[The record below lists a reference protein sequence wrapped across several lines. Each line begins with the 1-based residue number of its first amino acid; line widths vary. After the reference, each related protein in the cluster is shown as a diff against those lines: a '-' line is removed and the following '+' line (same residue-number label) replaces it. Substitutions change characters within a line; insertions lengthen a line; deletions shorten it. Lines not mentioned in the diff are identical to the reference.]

1 KVTKVD
7 AGRWRRAVASEFV
20 RAACYIGRIRVLCRR
35 NLMFRSVAVA
45 PKILRLP
52 FVALLLPLLV
62 SGCGVNNIPTF
73 QEQAKA
79 RWSDVQNQY
88 QRRADLIPNLVETVR
103 GYARQEREVLEAVT
117 NARARATSIQV
128 TPEMLNDPEAFKKF
142 QEAQAQLST
151 ALGRLLAITENYPDL
166 KSNQNFLALQ
176 AQLEGT
182 ENRIAVARRDYIE
195 AVRGSDS
202 VSRTR
207 RGVTWAITLF
217 RSHTPMDSVRSR
229 EETRRPPTVKFWPR
243 HGAPRDASHTARPG
257 GLAAGGLRRRRIGRG
272 RADAHL

>member
-1 KVTKVD
+1 MLPKRTNVPRRGRKVTKVD
-7 AGRWRRAVASEFV
+7 AGRWRRAVAGEFV

-117 NARARATSIQV
+117 NARARA
-128 TPEMLNDPEAFKKF
+128 P
-142 QEAQAQLST
+142 
-151 ALGRLLAITENYPDL
+151 
-166 KSNQNFLALQ
+166 
-176 AQLEGT
+176 
-182 ENRIAVARRDYIE
+182 
-195 AVRGSDS
+195 
-202 VSRTR
+202 
-207 RGVTWAITLF
+207 
-217 RSHTPMDSVRSR
+217 RSR
-229 EETRRPPTVKFWPR
+229 
-243 HGAPRDASHTARPG
+243 S
-257 GLAAGGLRRRRIGRG
+257 RRRCSTTRKRSNAS
-272 RADAHL
+272 R